1 MPPRPPSWISSERS
15 RPRTLSPLRRSI
27 SPICGGIYR
36 FAAVRR
42 LAAVSLLLAACLA
55 APAGA
60 TAQEPPSFR
69 ARAAIVADGAT
80 GEILFQQNAD
90 RRLPIASITKIM
102 TALVTLEQTRPR
114 ERVTVRGRAPSIG
127 ESTIHLRIG
136 ERISVRDLLTAALV
150 QSANDAAFALAAHVG
165 EGKVQR
171 FVQLMNDRAR
181 ELGLVDT
188 HFVRPDG
195 LDVPRHYSSALDV
208 LDLSREAMKLP
219 LFRRLVR
226 LRGGTIAGGRS
237 LYAWNDL
244 LRTRSYPGIIGVKTG
259 HTDAAGWSQV
269 AAAKRDGNTI
279 YAVLLGS
286 PTRAQRNRD
295 LVELLDWGFGHYGR
309 VTLVRGDRVYATA
322 AMPFSDER
330 VPLVAEGPA
339 VAVVRLGRPLI
350 ERVVA
355 PAVVDLPVEE
365 GDEVGEIL
373 VLEGR
378 RVVSRRALVAAHAA
392 DDASIGD
399 RVGWYSG
406 RALDEAGEMLDSVF
420 EALG

>member
-1 MPPRPPSWISSERS
+1 M
-15 RPRTLSPLRRSI
+15 TLTPLDQPHLR
-27 SPICGGIYR
+27 GIYR
-36 FAAVRR
+36 FDAVRR
-42 LAAVSLLLAACLA
+42 LAAVSLLLVACLA

-60 TAQEPPSFR
+60 LAQEPPSFR
-69 ARAAIVADGAT
+69 ADAVVVADGET
-80 GEILFQQNAD
+80 GEILFERSAV
-90 RRLPIASITKIM
+90 RSLPIASLTKIM
-102 TALVTLEQTRPR
+102 TALLTLEHARPN
-114 ERVTVRGRAPSIG
+114 ERVTVKGRAPSIG
-127 ESTIHLRIG
+127 ESTIHLQVG
-136 ERISVRDLLTAALV
+136 ERIRVRDLLAAALV
-150 QSANDAAFALAAHVG
+150 QSANDAAYALASYVG
-165 EGKVQR
+165 EGSVKK
-171 FVQLMNDRAR
+171 FVRLMNERAD
-181 ELGLVDT
+181 ELGLAGT

-195 LDVPRHYSSALDV
+195 LDVPDHYSTALDV

-269 AAAKRDGNTI
+269 AAAKRDGITI
-279 YAVLLGS
+279 YAVLLGA

-295 LVELLDWGFGHYGR
+295 LAQLLDWGFGHYGR

-322 AMPFSDER
+322 AKPFSDER
-330 VPLVAEGPA
+330 LPLVAAGPA
-339 VAVVRLGRPLI
+339 EAVVRLGRPLI

-355 PAVVDLPVEE
+355 ETVVDLPVEA
-365 GDEVGEIL
+365 GDKVGEIV
-373 VLEGR
+373 VLDGA

-392 DDASIGD
+392 DDASVGD
-399 RVGWYSG
+399 KVGWYAG

>member
-1 MPPRPPSWISSERS
+1 
-15 RPRTLSPLRRSI
+15 
-27 SPICGGIYR
+27 
-36 FAAVRR
+36 
-42 LAAVSLLLAACLA
+42 VSLLLVACLA
-55 APAGA
+55 APAA
-60 TAQEPPSFR
+60 AAAQEPPSVR
-69 ARAAIVADGAT
+69 AHAVLVADGAT
-80 GEILFQQNAD
+80 GEILFEQNAA

-102 TALVTLEQTRPR
+102 TALVTLEQARPR
-114 ERVTVRGRAPSIG
+114 ERVTVKGRAPSIG
-127 ESTIHLRIG
+127 ESTIHLRVG
-136 ERISVRDLLTAALV
+136 ERMSVRDLLAAALV

-195 LDVPRHYSSALDV
+195 LDVPSHYSSALDV

-226 LRGGTIAGGRS
+226 LRGGTIAGRRS

-244 LRTRSYPGIIGVKTG
+244 LRTRSYPGLIGVKTG

-269 AAAKRDGNTI
+269 AAAKRDGVTI

-286 PTRAQRNRD
+286 PTRAKRNRD
-295 LVELLDWGFGHYGR
+295 LAELLDWGFGHYGR
-309 VTLVRGDRVYATA
+309 VTLVREGPVYATA

-330 VPLVAEGPA
+330 LQLVAERPA
-339 VAVVRLGRPLI
+339 GAVVRLGRPLI
-350 ERVVA
+350 ERVIA

-365 GDEVGEIL
+365 GDRVGEIV
-373 VLEGR
+373 VLDGR
-378 RVVSRRALVAAHAA
+378 HVVSRRVLVAAHAA
-392 DDASIGD
+392 DDASVGD
-399 RVGWYSG
+399 KVGWYAG